1 MTRRPREA
9 SGRPDP
15 ELGSEIVAD
24 GRHGGVVFAATRVD
38 GSRGR
43 SRTSRVMAGAAALAA
58 VGLVALGVGG
68 RIASSTAD
76 SAASASGRPAAPSAG
91 PLAVASFDDGI
102 GAALPPIG
110 RALAP
115 PPVDFLVTR
124 AGRQIE
130 VAGTIGPHAISILGV
145 AVVDATGHVQH
156 RQALWV
162 DDPDGG
168 LRPATTRTFRVTFP
182 IAGKSPSPATWVQVT
197 AYDAVGAEIGPVTEA
212 LVPGSV
218 LVKVP
223 LKVNQTFVR

>member
-9 SGRPDP
+9 SGGPDP

-76 SAASASGRPAAPSAG
+76 SAASASGRPATPSAA
-91 PLAVASFDDGI
+91 PLAVAPFGDH
-102 GAALPPIG
+102 AAGTGPWFGPVPI
-110 RALAP
+110 A